1 MKVLYQ
7 VFASNNIVKRVRCAT
22 SGQFTNC
29 RLWSIYTGLT
39 CLRCHPPE
47 PPSAEEGREPSTPV
61 AAAIAV
67 VVVAAAAAPVG
78 RRLPP
83 SSSSLLLL
91 LPREGGG
98 GGEDDEG
105 REVQG
110 QRCRRGHAGRV
121 GPHPE
126 RVKKALLKN
135 RSRNLDS
142 VLVTVIV
149 RKSLKVPS
157 KRDYL
162 HILLLPSLSCCG
174 TMGSRGSFPIS
185 SIRCLTLSWWSLEG
199 TSSDRARAEIG
210 PQPFS
215 SVRSRGPMGSGREN
229 PRDGS

>member
-7 VFASNNIVKRVRCAT
+7 VFASNNIAKRVRCAT

-91 LPREGGG
+91 PREGGG

-110 QRCRRGHAGRV
+110 QRCCRGQTGRV
-121 GPHPE
+121 GPHPVQTK
-126 RVKKALLKN
+126 RAKKAFLKN

-149 RKSLKVPS
+149 RKSLKVPLE
-157 KRDYL
+157 RGYL
-162 HILLLPSLSCCG
+162 HIL
-174 TMGSRGSFPIS
+174 
-185 SIRCLTLSWWSLEG
+185 
-199 TSSDRARAEIG
+199 
-210 PQPFS
+210 
-215 SVRSRGPMGSGREN
+215 
-229 PRDGS
+229 